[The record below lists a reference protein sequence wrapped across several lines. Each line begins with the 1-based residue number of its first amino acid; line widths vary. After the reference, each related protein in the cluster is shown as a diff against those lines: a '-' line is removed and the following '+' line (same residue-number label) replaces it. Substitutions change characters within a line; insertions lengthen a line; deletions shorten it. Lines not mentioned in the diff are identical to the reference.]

1 MSVKKLIL
9 LIINSLVILV
19 VIVLSLIFYF
29 EFSKVLDERILY
41 HLNSIK
47 TLKKIQ
53 IENLIQKE
61 WKTFHESEEIFVNSN
76 NINLPNNKYLKAG
89 IYDLTYLHPTKKTSI
104 GLIKIK
110 DNNRELKVIPYH
122 KIEEILLERT
132 GMGNSGESYIV
143 GHDYRLR
150 SQSRFFPAKTP
161 YLIEAKTIGVLD
173 GITDKDG
180 EGIFFDYRKIDVY
193 SAYSSLKIDNL
204 HWVLLSEIDVDEVT
218 IPLKEMRLKLLFL
231 TLIILTLS
239 VIISLF
245 LTRIITNP
253 IKKIQKSLLIMAK
266 GNYNEKLVL
275 EKSPTEISEMF
286 KALENLRIAIV
297 GAVDFSVDIGKMN
310 LSSSY
315 KPKSD
320 HDLLGRSLIKMRDKL
335 EKFRIAE
342 NKINITN
349 KRLLVKHLED
359 ERRRLARELHDGIG
373 PLLTT
378 IKLYVQNRVEANEHK
393 ESLKE
398 MIDSTINEIRQ
409 MTNVLMPT
417 SIDKF
422 GIGATLINYVENIQK
437 SSEASIRF
445 EDLTKKESSLITKEQ
460 EINIFRIVQELINNS
475 IKHSKATKI
484 RISLTEFDNVLS
496 LYYFDNGIGFNIHEV
511 TLGSGIKNIKERVE
525 IFDGTLEIESTE
537 NTIFEIEMPIKL

>member
-19 VIVLSLIFYF
+19 VIALSLIFYF

-41 HLNSIK
+41 HLTSIK

-53 IENLIQKE
+53 IENLVQKE
-61 WKTFHESEEIFVNSN
+61 WKTFNETEEVFVDNSK
-76 NINLPNNKYLKAG
+76 IKLPNNKYLKAG
-89 IYDLTYLHPTKKTSI
+89 IYDLTHLHPTKETSI

-110 DNNRELKVIPYH
+110 DNKRLLKVVPYN
-122 KIEEILLERT
+122 KLEEILLERT
-132 GMGNSGESYIV
+132 GMGESGESYIV
-143 GHDYRLR
+143 GSDYRLR
-150 SQSRFFPAKTP
+150 SQSRFFPEKVP

-173 GITDKDG
+173 GITDKNG

-218 IPLKEMRLKLLFL
+218 IPLKEMRLKLLFF

-253 IKKIQKSLLIMAK
+253 IKKIQKSLLVMAK

-275 EKSPTEISEMF
+275 EKSPTEIAAMF

-310 LSSSY
+310 LSSTY
-315 KPKSD
+315 KPKSN

-393 ESLKE
+393 ESLKD

-460 EINIFRIVQELINNS
+460 EINLFRIVQELINNS

-496 LYYFDNGIGFNIHEV
+496 LYYFDNGIGFNIKEV
-511 TLGSGIKNIKERVE
+511 KLGSGLKNIKERVE

>member
-19 VIVLSLIFYF
+19 VIILSLIFYF

-53 IENLIQKE
+53 IENLVQKE
-61 WKTFHESEEIFVNSN
+61 WKTFNESTAIFLDSSK
-76 NINLPNNKYLKAG
+76 IKLPNNSYLNAG
-89 IYDLTYLHPTKKTSI
+89 IYDLTHLHPTKKTSI
-104 GLIKIK
+104 GLIRIK
-110 DNNRELKVIPYH
+110 NNKRELKVISYH
-122 KIEEILLERT
+122 KIKEILLERT
-132 GMGNSGESYIV
+132 GMGESGESYIV
-143 GHDYRLR
+143 GSDYRLR
-150 SQSRFFPAKTP
+150 SQSRFFPNKTP

-218 IPLKEMRLKLLFL
+218 IPLKEMRLKLLFF
-231 TLIILTLS
+231 TLIVLTLS

-253 IKKIQKSLLIMAK
+253 IKKIQKSLLVMAK

-275 EKSPTEISEMF
+275 EKSPTEITAMF

-297 GAVDFSVDIGKMN
+297 GAVNFSVDIGKMN

-315 KPKSD
+315 KPKSS

-335 EKFRIAE
+335 EEFRATE

-349 KRLLVKHLED
+349 KRLLVSNLED

-378 IKLYVQNRVEANEHK
+378 IKLYVQNRVEVSEHK
-393 ESLKE
+393 ESLKK
-398 MIDSTINEIRQ
+398 MIDTTINEIRQ

-422 GIGATLINYVENIQK
+422 GIGATLVNYIENIQK
-437 SSEASIRF
+437 SSKASIRF
-445 EDLTKKESSLITKEQ
+445 EDLTKKEASLITKEQ
-460 EINIFRIVQELINNS
+460 EINIFRITQELINNS
-475 IKHSKATKI
+475 IKHSKATII

-496 LYYFDNGIGFNIHEV
+496 LYYFDNGIGFNLETV
-511 TLGSGIKNIKERVE
+511 KLGAGIKNIKERVK
-525 IFDGTLEIESTE
+525 IFDGTLEIEATE
-537 NTIFEIEMPIKL
+537 NTIFEIEIPIKL

>member
-1 MSVKKLIL
+1 
-9 LIINSLVILV
+9 
-19 VIVLSLIFYF
+19 
-29 EFSKVLDERILY
+29 
-41 HLNSIK
+41 
-47 TLKKIQ
+47 
-53 IENLIQKE
+53 
-61 WKTFHESEEIFVNSN
+61 
-76 NINLPNNKYLKAG
+76 
-89 IYDLTYLHPTKKTSI
+89 
-104 GLIKIK
+104 
-110 DNNRELKVIPYH
+110 
-122 KIEEILLERT
+122 
-132 GMGNSGESYIV
+132 
-143 GHDYRLR
+143 
-150 SQSRFFPAKTP
+150 
-161 YLIEAKTIGVLD
+161 
-173 GITDKDG
+173 
-180 EGIFFDYRKIDVY
+180 
-193 SAYSSLKIDNL
+193 
-204 HWVLLSEIDVDEVT
+204 
-218 IPLKEMRLKLLFL
+218 
-231 TLIILTLS
+231 
-239 VIISLF
+239 
-245 LTRIITNP
+245 
-253 IKKIQKSLLIMAK
+253 MAK

-275 EKSPTEISEMF
+275 EKSPTEIAAMF

-310 LSSSY
+310 LSSTY
-315 KPKSD
+315 KPKSN

-393 ESLKE
+393 ESLKD

-460 EINIFRIVQELINNS
+460 EINLFRIVQELINNS

-496 LYYFDNGIGFNIHEV
+496 LYYFDNGIGFNIKEV
-511 TLGSGIKNIKERVE
+511 KLGSGLKNIKERVE

>member
-19 VIVLSLIFYF
+19 VIALSLIFYF

-41 HLNSIK
+41 HLTSIK

-53 IENLIQKE
+53 IENLVQKE
-61 WKTFHESEEIFVNSN
+61 WKTFNETEEVFVDNSK
-76 NINLPNNKYLKAG
+76 INLPNNKYLKAG
-89 IYDLTYLHPTKKTSI
+89 IYDLTHLHPTKETSI

-110 DNNRELKVIPYH
+110 DNKRLLKVVPYN
-122 KIEEILLERT
+122 KLEEILLERT
-132 GMGNSGESYIV
+132 GMGESGESYIV
-143 GHDYRLR
+143 GSDYRLR
-150 SQSRFFPAKTP
+150 SQSRFFPEKVP

-173 GITDKDG
+173 GITDKNG

-218 IPLKEMRLKLLFL
+218 IPLKEMRLKLLFF

-253 IKKIQKSLLIMAK
+253 IKKIQKSLLVMAK

-275 EKSPTEISEMF
+275 EKSPTEIAAMF

-310 LSSSY
+310 LSSTY
-315 KPKSD
+315 KPKSN

-393 ESLKE
+393 ESLKD

-460 EINIFRIVQELINNS
+460 EINLFRIVQELINNS

-496 LYYFDNGIGFNIHEV
+496 LYYFDNGIGFNIKEV
-511 TLGSGIKNIKERVE
+511 KLGSGLKNIKERVE